1 MRRFVYGNIPL
12 HDAALES
19 AFRGNTEKRKA
30 AAKEGEAWAS
40 LPAPYE
46 GDLRRDDAWNTIM
59 QWLYA
64 KMEEIQAETDK

>member
-1 MRRFVYGNIPL
+1 MYGNIPL
-12 HDAALES
+12 HDTALEG
-19 AFRGNTEKRKA
+19 AFKANTDRRRGEV
-30 AAKEGEAWAS
+30 KEGEAWAS

-64 KMEEIQAETDK
+64 RMEEIQAETDK